1 MSGLPHSPHAL
12 VTGGGRGI
20 GRAIAA
26 ALVDAGATVTIVGR
40 NAGVLQEAVAAGA
53 AHFAAVADVANET
66 ALRSVIAEA
75 HARKPIDILIANAGS
90 AESAP
95 FAKSDSAL
103 FARMMDINF
112 MGVVH
117 AIQGVLPGLKDRPYG
132 RIVVIASTAGLKGY
146 AYVSAYTAAK
156 HAAVGLVRSLAL
168 ELAGSNVTVNAVC
181 PGFTDTD
188 LVAGSIDNIMKKTGR
203 SREQAIAELA
213 RHNPQGRLIA
223 PQEVADAVLWLCG
236 QRASAITGQAIA
248 VAGGEI

>member
-1 MSGLPHSPHAL
+1 MSGLPNSPHAL

-26 ALVDAGATVTIVGR
+26 ALVGAGAAVTIVGR
-40 NAGVLQEAVAAGA
+40 NAAVLDEAVNAGA
-53 AHFAAVADVANET
+53 AHFAAVADVSNEI
-66 ALRSVIAEA
+66 ALNAAIAEA
-75 HARKPIDILIANAGS
+75 QGRQPIDILIANAGS

-117 AIQGVLPGLKDRPYG
+117 AIHGVLPGMKDRPYG

-168 ELAGSNVTVNAVC
+168 ELAGSNMTVNAVC

-213 RHNPQGRLIA
+213 KHNPQGRLIA

-236 QRASAITGQAIA
+236 KGAGAITGQAIA